1 MSPDSPNDLN
11 PAPPADPLPSA
22 PISAPHDA
30 LELLAAHAVV
40 GFFDLHFKADRIH
53 YSPAWKNLLGYTA
66 DDLAD
71 PREVWRQHI
80 HPEDSDAAP
89 YFLGHRHTPGTRH
102 LQVEFRM
109 RHRQGH
115 YVWLQCTGL
124 QQIGP
129 DGELERVTG
138 LCLDVTERHELEE
151 TSLANDAR
159 LQDLANTTGPLGA
172 FEFDFIHHRYWVAPA
187 WSHLLGHA
195 AEADPA
201 KAFRQSLP
209 ADVDPELDLPSWFAQ
224 LTPGPT
230 TFQVTLILRSADD
243 QPVPVLL
250 GAHRTLNRKNELSR
264 IIGFISALPATFP
277 QTTPAPEPAV
287 IAAQAAAIDDAL
299 ITSAFTTLAEA
310 ILITD
315 AHGHILTSNAAAARL
330 LRRPAAQ
337 ISSAPLSEVFRLVRR
352 DNQQPGDDPIT
363 RALSSESQLPLIH
376 DQALAFADAATPPL
390 PILWTAR
397 AVFDQAGQPCGFIV
411 VFRDPAEMSL
421 TPDELIK
428 ANRFETI
435 SQLTRGLA
443 HDFNNLLTTI
453 LGGIALAKDPL
464 HPHALADAENAS
476 LKAKNLT
483 KELLCLTQ
491 GGTGPSSLVTVDEL
505 FASTLK
511 LATVGSTAS
520 VTAAV
525 TPGTDAVHV
534 DRGQIQQVLQNLVLN
549 ALQAMPPAPHPA
561 RVQIFAR
568 NVTLASEQIPGL
580 TAGNYVEF
588 EIRDNGAGIA
598 PAHLPE
604 IWSPFFTTKKHGTG
618 LGLATARSLVQKHGG
633 IIGVDSTPDVGTV
646 FTFYLP
652 RAEHAPGFQAHGAP
666 TPRFRTGRILFM
678 DDDENISR
686 LSAAMFD
693 RLDYKYDLSK
703 NGDDALALY
712 QRYLNIGRPYDAVI
726 VDLHVIGG
734 MGGEACYHALKQLD
748 PDARVIASSGYDD
761 PALARRF
768 LELGFCGYLNKPY
781 RLGELGQVL
790 KTVLG

>member
-11 PAPPADPLPSA
+11 PAPPADSPLSA
-22 PISAPHDA
+22 PLSATSDA
-30 LELLAAHAVV
+30 LHLLAAHDVV
-40 GFFDLHFKADRIH
+40 GFFDLHFKANHIH
-53 YSPAWKNLLGYTA
+53 YSTAWKKLLGYTE

-71 PREVWRQHI
+71 SHEVWRQHI

-109 RHRQGH
+109 RHCLGH

-138 LCLDVTERHELEE
+138 LCLDVTDRHEIEE
-151 TSLANDAR
+151 ASLANETR
-159 LQDLANTTGPLGA
+159 FQDLTNTTGPLGG

-187 WSHLLGHA
+187 WSLILGYP
-195 AEADPA
+195 EDVDPS

-209 ADVDPELDLPSWFAQ
+209 ADVDPEIELPAWFAQ
-224 LTPGPT
+224 LTPNT
-230 TFQVTLILRSADD
+230 ATFQATLTLRSADD
-243 QPVPVLL
+243 QPISILL
-250 GAHRTLNRKNELSR
+250 GAHRTLNRKNELTR
-264 IIGFISALPATFP
+264 VIGFISALPTKLPANTLA
-277 QTTPAPEPAV
+277 PAPEV
-287 IAAQAAAIDDAL
+287 IATNLTSVNDAL
-299 ITSAFTTLAEA
+299 ITTCLATLAEA

-315 AHGHILTSNAAAARL
+315 SHGRVLVSNAAAARL
-330 LRRPAAQ
+330 LRRSAAQ
-337 ISSAPLSEVFRLVRR
+337 ISGAPLSENFRLVRGE
-352 DNQQPGDDPIT
+352 NFQTGDDPIT

-376 DQALAFADAATPPL
+376 DQALAFTDTSTPPL
-390 PILWTAR
+390 PIVWTAR
-397 AVFDQAGQPCGFIV
+397 ASYDQAGELRGFIL
-411 VFRDPAEMSL
+411 VFRDPEEMSL

-443 HDFNNLLTTI
+443 HDFNNHLTTI
-453 LGGIALAKDPL
+453 LGGIAHAKDPL
-464 HPHALADAENAS
+464 HPNALTDAEGAS

-483 KELLCLTQ
+483 KELLLLTQ
-491 GGTGPSSLVTVDEL
+491 GGPTASSLVTVEEL
-505 FASTLK
+505 FAATIK
-511 LATVGSTAS
+511 LAAAGSVAS
-520 VTAAV
+520 VSAEV
-525 TPGTDAVHV
+525 TPGTDSVQV
-534 DRGQIQQVLQNLVLN
+534 DRGQILQVLQNLVLN

-561 RVQIFAR
+561 RVQMYAR
-568 NVTLASEQIPGL
+568 NVTLAPDQIPSL
-580 TAGNYVEF
+580 AAGSYVEF
-588 EIRDNGAGIA
+588 EIRDNGTGIA
-598 PAHLPE
+598 PSHLQE

-618 LGLATARSLVQKHGG
+618 LGLATARSIVQKHGG
-633 IIGVDSTPDVGTV
+633 LIGVDSTPNVGTV

-652 RAEHAPGFQAHGAP
+652 RGEPAPGFQAHAAP

-678 DDDENISR
+678 DDDEKISA
-686 LSAAMFD
+686 LTSAMFN
-693 RLDYKYDLSK
+693 RLDYKYDLAK

-726 VDLHVIGG
+726 LDLHIIGG
-734 MGGEACYHALKQLD
+734 MGGETCYRALKQLD

-761 PALARRF
+761 AAQARRY
-768 LELGFCGYLNKPY
+768 LDLGFCGYLNKPY

>member
-11 PAPPADPLPSA
+11 PDPPARAPLSA
-22 PISAPHDA
+22 PIGAPNDA

-66 DDLAD
+66 DDLTD

-109 RHRQGH
+109 RHRHGH

-138 LCLDVTERHELEE
+138 FCLDVTERHELEE
-151 TSLANDAR
+151 ASVANDTR
-159 LQDLANTTGPLGA
+159 LQDLTNNTGPIGA

-195 AEADPA
+195 VDADPA

-209 ADVDPELDLPSWFAQ
+209 ADVDTELDLPTWFAQ
-224 LTPGPT
+224 LTPGPA
-230 TFQVTLILRSADD
+230 TFQATLTLRSADD

-250 GAHRTLNRKNELSR
+250 GAHRTLNRKNELTR
-264 IIGFISALPATFP
+264 IIGFISALP
-277 QTTPAPEPAV
+277 TTLPSSKPASESEP
-287 IAAQAAAIDDAL
+287 IAAQSGAIEDAL
-299 ITSAFTTLAEA
+299 ITATLATLAEA
-310 ILITD
+310 VIITD
-315 AHGHILTSNAAAARL
+315 AHGHILISNAAAARL
-330 LRRPAAQ
+330 LSRTAAQ
-337 ISSAPLSEVFRLVRR
+337 IYGAPLSEIFRLVRR
-352 DNQQPGDDPIT
+352 DNLQPGDDPIT

-376 DQALAFADAATPPL
+376 DQALAFVDAATPPL

-397 AVFDQAGQPCGFIV
+397 ASYDQAGQPRGFIL
-411 VFRDPAEMSL
+411 VFRDPAEMRL

-464 HPHALADAENAS
+464 HPHALADAESAS

-483 KELLCLTQ
+483 KELLLLTQ
-491 GGTGPSSLVTVDEL
+491 GGTGTLSLVSAEEL
-505 FASTLK
+505 FAATLK
-511 LATVGSTAS
+511 MATVGSTAS
-520 VTAAV
+520 VTAEV
-525 TPGTDAVHV
+525 TAGTDSVQV
-534 DRGQIQQVLQNLVLN
+534 DRGQILQVLQNLVLN
-549 ALQAMPPAPHPA
+549 ALQAMPPTPHPA

-568 NVTLASEQIPGL
+568 NVTLAHDHIPGL
-580 TAGNYVEF
+580 TTGHYVEF
-588 EIRDNGAGIA
+588 EIRDNGSGIA
-598 PAHLPE
+598 PAHLQE
-604 IWSPFFTTKKHGTG
+604 IWAPFFTTKKHGTG

-633 IIGVDSTPDVGTV
+633 VIGVDSKPDVGTV

-652 RAEHAPGFQAHGAP
+652 RAEHAPGFQAHAAP

-678 DDDENISR
+678 DDDEKISA
-686 LSAAMFD
+686 LTAAMFD
-693 RLDYKYDLSK
+693 RLDYKYDLAK
-703 NGDDALALY
+703 NGDDAVALY
-712 QRYLNIGRPYDAVI
+712 QRYFNISRPYDAVI
-726 VDLHVIGG
+726 LDLHVIGG

-761 PALARRF
+761 PALARRY
-768 LELGFCGYLNKPY
+768 LDLGFCGYLNKPY